1 MSLKDLLSLDVTP
14 KLKTIDKYSNKN
26 FISKIEK
33 REGSFDDYETIM
45 LVLNMTFGEWLSLF
59 TYKKSIN
66 EILNEK
72 GEGKNEKINT
82 EKIENAIDEV
92 NEQLKNI
99 ILKFDD
105 EDFSLFVFY
114 LYNYEQS
121 FNIKAGRNKKSS
133 K

>member
-1 MSLKDLLSLDVTP
+1 
-14 KLKTIDKYSNKN
+14 
-26 FISKIEK
+26 
-33 REGSFDDYETIM
+33 M

-59 TYKKSIN
+59 TYKKSIK

-133 K
+133 